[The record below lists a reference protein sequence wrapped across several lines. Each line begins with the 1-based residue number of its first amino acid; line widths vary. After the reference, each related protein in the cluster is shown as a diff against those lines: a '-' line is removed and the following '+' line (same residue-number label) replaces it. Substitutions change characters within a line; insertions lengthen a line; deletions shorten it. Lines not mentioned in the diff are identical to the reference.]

1 MSELNRCSPVSSSAP
16 PTAKRVIARPSRG
29 FVESWL
35 GCGHTSRSLR
45 KRLIAVLRCAHRVL
59 GINRKALGL
68 GSFGLG
74 RVTATGMVFAT
85 VLSSV
90 TGVQPALAGVT
101 GSNGGGVQGLD
112 GVAGGVWNNGRV
124 GSSFNGVAFEGATDC
139 GMLSGSGGTSFTPLS
154 SSQIYGSGP
163 NHTGGIYGLGA
174 QGAPISFGATSN
186 AGATTPGINNWTWAQ
201 TIGNFFVT
209 WAGADGASNPTTG
222 IANTYNVAYG
232 MNSFATGCGS
242 QALGIGSTAMGWGA
256 VATGSGA
263 AAFGINAYATKAG
276 TLAIGTQA
284 AASAVDSTA
293 IGTLANAAGVSGI
306 AIGAG
311 ATAVTDESV
320 AIGRNASAD
329 GGKAVSIGSGNKAFG
344 NGATAIGDP
353 NNASGTGA
361 LALGANNIA
370 NSDGTATATT
380 ANQAN
385 GAVALGNSN
394 VAVGPGAVAIGN
406 TSQANN
412 AGSVAVGDA
421 AQVSAGATRGVALG
435 SGSTVTHANSVALG
449 AGSATTV
456 GAQVGYIAYG
466 VAAPQTSAGEVNTG
480 NRKLTGV
487 AAGSAATDAVN
498 VGQLNQIAQ
507 NTATSLGG
515 GAAYNAATGAY
526 TPPGYSIASISAT
539 GANTGPATQTSVGV
553 ALGALNT
560 NVGNVAGIAVKYDA
574 AGGNTVTLGGTGGLG
589 APAGGVKITNL
600 TPGTLSATST
610 DAINGSQL
618 FTTNQNVAT
627 NTANIATLGQK
638 GLQWDSTLGAFS
650 AVHGSTT
657 PQKITNVAAGSLST
671 TSTDAVNGTQLNA
684 TNENL
689 ANLGTQINNGSVGL
703 VQQPGGAGNNLTV
716 GADTNGG
723 AVDFKGTAGNRR
735 LIDVAAGTLSATS
748 TDAVNGSQLFATN
761 SSTAA
766 ALGGG
771 AAINGA
777 GGLTAPS
784 YVLSTGTVT
793 NVGAALSNVD
803 AIGTKYFRANSSGAS
818 SNSTGLDAVAIGP
831 ASIAAGNSSIAVGN
845 GAQGLSGDSIA
856 IGRGSTAG
864 GGQSISIGAGNSAFG
879 NGALSLGD
887 PNYASGTGA
896 LALGANNVANNDGT
910 NSATAANLAQGAVAL
925 GNQNVAVGQGSVAI
939 GNTSK
944 ANNAGS
950 VAIGDSAAVSNA
962 ASQGVA
968 LGSGAAVT
976 HARSVA
982 LGARSATTVGA
993 EAGYVAYGIAAPQ
1006 TSTGEVN
1013 IGNRKLTGLAAGS
1026 TATDAVNVSQ
1036 LNQIAQNTA
1045 TSLGG
1050 GAAYNTATGAYTA
1063 PSYSIASISATGA
1076 STGSTTQTNVGGAL
1090 TALGTNVGN
1099 VAGIAVKYDS
1109 AGGSIITLG
1118 ATGGTGAP
1126 ASGVRIT
1133 NLTAGALSTASTDAV
1148 NGAQLFTT
1156 NQNLT
1161 SLSNQINSGSVGLV
1175 QQPGGTGS
1183 NLTVGA
1189 GTAGE
1194 AVDFKGTAGNRKL
1207 IDVAAGTVSATSTDA
1222 VIGSQLFATNQNVAT
1237 NTASIAT
1244 LGQNALQWDPALGAF
1259 SAVHGSTTPQK
1270 ITNVA
1275 AGTLSVTATDAVN
1288 GSQLFTT
1295 NQNVTN
1301 LSNQI
1306 SSGAVGLVQ
1315 QPGGPGNNLTV
1326 GAGTDGGVVDFK
1338 GTAGNRKLIDVAAGS
1353 LSATS
1358 TDAVNGSQLF
1368 ATNQSIAA
1376 VGQNALQWDPTLG
1389 AFSAVHGSAVPR
1401 KVTNLAAGALSAAS
1415 ADAVNGSQ
1423 LFTTNQTVTTLGSSA
1438 ASALGGTTAY
1448 NPLTGQLTGGFAYSG
1463 SSFGS
1468 VQSVFD
1474 AINTSINGGAGIK
1487 YVHVA
1492 STKADSQATGTDSI
1506 GIGPASVASGG
1517 SSIAIGNGAQGQST
1531 NAIAIGT
1538 SATAR
1543 GGAAVSI
1550 GAGNSAFGN
1559 GAVALGDPNFA
1570 SGTGAF
1576 VAGANSIANSDGSNS
1591 ATAAN
1596 QANGAVAIGNA
1607 NRAIGQGSVALGNTS
1622 AANNAGSVAIGDS
1635 ANVGAAASKG
1645 VALGSGS
1652 SVTGANSVA
1661 IGAGS
1666 TDGGQA
1672 NVVSFGAVGAERKII
1687 NVADG
1692 TLSANSTEVVNGRQ
1706 LFQTNRS
1713 VASLA
1718 TQINNGSVGL
1728 VRQAAPGADLTVGA
1742 MTDGGAVN
1750 FQGSAGDRKLTHVA
1764 AGAVSAASTDAV
1776 NGAQLNATN
1785 QAVAAVNKLSVKYV
1799 ADSSGNPTN
1808 TVTLV
1813 GAGNGQA
1820 VKITNVANGVAP
1832 TDAVNVRQLQAL
1844 GESQISYDTN
1854 PDGTQNHTSL
1864 TFNRGG
1870 AAAVLHN
1877 VGPAVLGTD
1886 AVNLN
1891 QLAATAAA
1899 DRSYTDTQVG
1909 GLRNDMSRGFA
1920 MLDNRIS
1927 GVQKEERQGI
1937 AAAMA
1942 MTSSPMPSAPG
1953 KTTWAANTALFKR
1966 EVGLGA
1972 SFAHRFAS
1980 AIPIA
1985 FTGGVS
1991 WAGNDN
1997 LGARVGL
2004 MGEF

>member
-1 MSELNRCSPVSSSAP
+1 M
-16 PTAKRVIARPSRG
+16 
-29 FVESWL
+29 
-35 GCGHTSRSLR
+35 
-45 KRLIAVLRCAHRVL
+45 
-59 GINRKALGL
+59 
-68 GSFGLG
+68 
-74 RVTATGMVFAT
+74 
-85 VLSSV
+85 
-90 TGVQPALAGVT
+90 
-101 GSNGGGVQGLD
+101 
-112 GVAGGVWNNGRV
+112 
-124 GSSFNGVAFEGATDC
+124 
-139 GMLSGSGGTSFTPLS
+139 
-154 SSQIYGSGP
+154 
-163 NHTGGIYGLGA
+163 
-174 QGAPISFGATSN
+174 
-186 AGATTPGINNWTWAQ
+186 
-201 TIGNFFVT
+201 
-209 WAGADGASNPTTG
+209 
-222 IANTYNVAYG
+222 
-232 MNSFATGCGS
+232 
-242 QALGIGSTAMGWGA
+242 
-256 VATGSGA
+256 
-263 AAFGINAYATKAG
+263 
-276 TLAIGTQA
+276 
-284 AASAVDSTA
+284 
-293 IGTLANAAGVSGI
+293 
-306 AIGAG
+306 
-311 ATAVTDESV
+311 
-320 AIGRNASAD
+320 
-329 GGKAVSIGSGNKAFG
+329 
-344 NGATAIGDP
+344 
-353 NNASGTGA
+353 
-361 LALGANNIA
+361 
-370 NSDGTATATT
+370 
-380 ANQAN
+380 
-385 GAVALGNSN
+385 
-394 VAVGPGAVAIGN
+394 
-406 TSQANN
+406 
-412 AGSVAVGDA
+412 
-421 AQVSAGATRGVALG
+421 
-435 SGSTVTHANSVALG
+435 
-449 AGSATTV
+449 
-456 GAQVGYIAYG
+456 
-466 VAAPQTSAGEVNTG
+466 
-480 NRKLTGV
+480 
-487 AAGSAATDAVN
+487 
-498 VGQLNQIAQ
+498 
-507 NTATSLGG
+507 
-515 GAAYNAATGAY
+515 
-526 TPPGYSIASISAT
+526 
-539 GANTGPATQTSVGV
+539 
-553 ALGALNT
+553 
-560 NVGNVAGIAVKYDA
+560 
-574 AGGNTVTLGGTGGLG
+574 
-589 APAGGVKITNL
+589 
-600 TPGTLSATST
+600 
-610 DAINGSQL
+610 
-618 FTTNQNVAT
+618 
-627 NTANIATLGQK
+627 
-638 GLQWDSTLGAFS
+638 
-650 AVHGSTT
+650 
-657 PQKITNVAAGSLST
+657 
-671 TSTDAVNGTQLNA
+671 
-684 TNENL
+684 
-689 ANLGTQINNGSVGL
+689 
-703 VQQPGGAGNNLTV
+703 
-716 GADTNGG
+716 
-723 AVDFKGTAGNRR
+723 
-735 LIDVAAGTLSATS
+735 
-748 TDAVNGSQLFATN
+748 
-761 SSTAA
+761 
-766 ALGGG
+766 
-771 AAINGA
+771 
-777 GGLTAPS
+777 
-784 YVLSTGTVT
+784 
-793 NVGAALSNVD
+793 
-803 AIGTKYFRANSSGAS
+803 
-818 SNSTGLDAVAIGP
+818 
-831 ASIAAGNSSIAVGN
+831 
-845 GAQGLSGDSIA
+845 
-856 IGRGSTAG
+856 
-864 GGQSISIGAGNSAFG
+864 
-879 NGALSLGD
+879 
-887 PNYASGTGA
+887 
-896 LALGANNVANNDGT
+896 
-910 NSATAANLAQGAVAL
+910 
-925 GNQNVAVGQGSVAI
+925 
-939 GNTSK
+939 
-944 ANNAGS
+944 
-950 VAIGDSAAVSNA
+950 
-962 ASQGVA
+962 
-968 LGSGAAVT
+968 
-976 HARSVA
+976 
-982 LGARSATTVGA
+982 
-993 EAGYVAYGIAAPQ
+993 
-1006 TSTGEVN
+1006 N

-1050 GAAYNTATGAYTA
+1050 GAAYNAATGVYT
-1063 PSYSIASISATGA
+1063 PPGYSIASISATGV

-1109 AGGSIITLG
+1109 AGGSTITLG
-1118 ATGGTGAP
+1118 ATGGAGAP
-1126 ASGVRIT
+1126 AGGVRIT
-1133 NLTAGALSTASTDAV
+1133 NLTAGALSTDSTDAV

-1189 GTAGE
+1189 GTDGGV
-1194 AVDFKGTAGNRKL
+1194 VDFKGTAGNRRL
-1207 IDVAAGTVSATSTDA
+1207 IDVAAGTLSATSTDA
-1222 VIGSQLFATNQNVAT
+1222 VNGLQLFATNQNVAA

-1244 LGQNALQWDPALGAF
+1244 LGQNALQWDSALGAF

-1270 ITNVA
+1270 IANVA
-1275 AGTLSVTATDAVN
+1275 AGTLSATATDAVN

-1301 LSNQI
+1301 LGDQI
-1306 SSGAVGLVQ
+1306 NSGSVGLVR

-1326 GAGTDGGVVDFK
+1326 GAGTDGGAVDFK
-1338 GTAGNRKLIDVAAGS
+1338 GTAGNRKLIDVAVGT

-1401 KVTNLAAGALSAAS
+1401 KITNLAAGALSATS
-1415 ADAVNGSQ
+1415 ADAVNASQ

-1438 ASALGGTTAY
+1438 ASALGGTTSY
-1448 NPLTGQLTGGFAYSG
+1448 NPVTGQLTGGFAYSG

-1474 AINTSINGGAGIK
+1474 AINTSISGGAGIK

-1506 GIGPASVASGG
+1506 GIGPASVASGR

-1538 SATAR
+1538 SATAG

-1596 QANGAVAIGNA
+1596 QANGVVAIGNA

-1645 VALGSGS
+1645 VALGSAS

-1672 NVVSFGAVGAERKII
+1672 NVVSLGAVGAERKII

-1718 TQINNGSVGL
+1718 TQINNGAVGL

-1742 MTDGGAVN
+1742 MADGGAVN
-1750 FQGSAGDRKLTHVA
+1750 FQGSAGDRRLTHVA
-1764 AGAVSAASTDAV
+1764 AGAISAASTDAV

-1799 ADSSGNPTN
+1799 ADSNGNPTN

-1813 GAGNGQA
+1813 GADNGQA

-1844 GESQISYDTN
+1844 SASQISFDTN

-1870 AAAVLHN
+1870 AATVLHN
-1877 VGPAVLGTD
+1877 VGSAVLGTD

-1899 DRSYTDTQVG
+1899 DRSYTDTLVG
-1909 GLRNDMSRGFA
+1909 GLRNDMSRGLA

-1927 GVQKEERQGI
+1927 GVQREERQGI

-1966 EVGLGA
+1966 EVGVGA
-1972 SFAHRFAS
+1972 GFAHRFAT

-1997 LGARVGL
+1997 LGGRVGL

>member
-1 MSELNRCSPVSSSAP
+1 MSELNRCSPVSSTQS
-16 PTAKRVIARPSRG
+16 TSKRVIARPSSG

-35 GCGHTSRSLR
+35 GCGHASWSLR
-45 KRLIAVLRCAHRVL
+45 KRLIAVLRRAHRVL
-59 GINRKALGL
+59 GAQRKKLALGTL
-68 GSFGLG
+68 GS
-74 RVTATGMVFAT
+74 
-85 VLSSV
+85 
-90 TGVQPALAGVT
+90 
-101 GSNGGGVQGLD
+101 
-112 GVAGGVWNNGRV
+112 GVAVSARIVLAVSASAGLTFGAISSAQAAQAYVGGLFAAV
-124 GSSFNGVAFEGATDC
+124 GY
-139 GMLSGSGGTSFTPLS
+139 GSGGGPGSTTMACKDLVYQANGQAGPGVGGGGDTQDGPGGTNTSLNY
-154 SSQIYGSGP
+154 YGSNVICGSSDAATQTNRILVYADNP
-163 NHTGGIYGLGA
+163 
-174 QGAPISFGATSN
+174 TSN
-186 AGATTPGINNWTWAQ
+186 ATNM
-201 TIGNFFVT
+201 TIGGKLYVNGTATVNNLVVT
-209 WAGADGASNPTTG
+209 GTTTF
-222 IANTYNVAYG
+222 N
-232 MNSFATGCGS
+232 
-242 QALGIGSTAMGWGA
+242 GA
-256 VATGSGA
+256 VSFPYFHANSTLPDGSASGA
-263 AAFGINAYATKAG
+263 N
-276 TLAIGTQA
+276 
-284 AASAVDSTA
+284 S
-293 IGTLANAAGVSGI
+293 I
-306 AIGAG
+306 AIGPN
-311 ATAVTDESV
+311 ATASH
-320 AIGRNASAD
+320 ANS
-329 GGKAVSIGSGNKAFG
+329 
-344 NGATAIGDP
+344 
-353 NNASGTGA
+353 
-361 LALGANNIA
+361 LALGN
-370 NSDGTATATT
+370 
-380 ANQAN
+380 
-385 GAVALGNSN
+385 
-394 VAVGPGAVAIGN
+394 
-406 TSQANN
+406 
-412 AGSVAVGDA
+412 
-421 AQVSAGATRGVALG
+421 
-435 SGSTVTHANSVALG
+435 
-449 AGSATTV
+449 GSATTV
-456 GAQVGYIAYG
+456 GAQTGYTAYG
-466 VAAPQTSAGEVNTG
+466 LAATQNSSGELNIGT
-480 NRKLTGV
+480 RKITGV
-487 AAGSAATDAVN
+487 AAGSAPADAVN
-498 VGQLNQIAQ
+498 VSQLNQIAQ

-515 GAAYNAATGAY
+515 GAAYNAGTGAY
-526 TPPGYSIASISAT
+526 TAPSYTLSTGAATDVGTAFGNVDTKGTKYFRVNSAGAGSQAIGSDSVAIGPGSAT
-539 GANTGPATQTSVGV
+539 DNSGKGAVAIGSGSFAASGPFAHAAVAVGQNAKSNYAGGVAIGNNAQTSGGATFSSYNAAIGDDAVADSTGFLGGDLTAVGGGAKATVSRATAIGAESIVNHRGATAVGALSSAAADYAV
-553 ALGALNT
+553 ALGAESTADRPNT
-560 NVGNVAGIAVKYDA
+560 VSVGTDTYKRQIANVAAGTQDTDAVNVQQLKGAGLKIDANGTPTNAFVAYDGTA
-574 AGGNTVTLGGTGGLG
+574 KDTVTLGGTSR
-589 APAGGVKITNL
+589 T
-600 TPGTLSATST
+600 
-610 DAINGSQL
+610 
-618 FTTNQNVAT
+618 
-627 NTANIATLGQK
+627 
-638 GLQWDSTLGAFS
+638 
-650 AVHGSTT
+650 
-657 PQKITNVAAGSLST
+657 KITNVAAGSLST
-671 TSTDAVNGTQLNA
+671 SSTDAVNGTQLNA
-684 TNENL
+684 TNQNL
-689 ANLGTQINNGSVGL
+689 ADLGTQINRGAVGL
-703 VQQPGGAGNNLTV
+703 VQQPGGPGNNLTV
-716 GADTNGG
+716 GAGTNGG

-735 LIDVAAGTLSATS
+735 LINVAAGTLSATS
-748 TDAVNGSQLFATN
+748 TDAVNGSQLIATN
-761 SSTAA
+761 SATAT

-771 AAINGA
+771 AAVNAAGA
-777 GGLTAPS
+777 LTAPR
-784 YVLSTGTVT
+784 YALSTGTVT

-803 AIGTKYFRANSSGAS
+803 TIGTKYFRANSSGAN
-818 SNSTGLDAVAIGP
+818 SNSTGLDAVAVGP
-831 ASIAAGNSSIAVGN
+831 ASTAAGNSSIAVGN
-845 GAQGLSGDSIA
+845 GAQGLSDDSIA
-856 IGRGSTAG
+856 IGRNSTAG
-864 GGQSISIGAGNSAFG
+864 GGQSISIGVGNSAFG
-879 NGALSLGD
+879 NGALTLGD
-887 PNYASGTGA
+887 PNDASGTGA
-896 LALGANNVANNDGT
+896 LALGANNIANSDGT
-910 NSATAANLAQGAVAL
+910 NTATVTNQAQGAVAL

-968 LGSGAAVT
+968 LGSGATVT

-982 LGARSATTVGA
+982 LGAGSATTVGA
-993 EAGYVAYGIAAPQ
+993 EAGYVGYGLTASQ
-1006 TSTGEVN
+1006 TSAGEVN
-1013 IGNRKLTGLAAGS
+1013 IGNRKLTGVAAGS
-1026 TATDAVNVSQ
+1026 VATDAVNVSQ

-1045 TSLGG
+1045 TSFGG
-1050 GAAYNTATGAYTA
+1050 GAAYNAATGVYT
-1063 PSYSIASISATGA
+1063 PPRYSIASISATGA
-1076 STGSTTQTNVGGAL
+1076 STGSTTQTNVDGAL
-1090 TALGTNVGN
+1090 TALGTNVAN

-1207 IDVAAGTVSATSTDA
+1207 IDVAAGTLSATSTDA

-1244 LGQNALQWDPALGAF
+1244 LGQNALQWDPALRAF

-1338 GTAGNRKLIDVAAGS
+1338 GTAGNRKLIDVAAGT

-1376 VGQNALQWDPTLG
+1376 VGQNALQWDSTMG

-1401 KVTNLAAGALSAAS
+1401 KITNLAAGTLSATS
-1415 ADAVNGSQ
+1415 TDAVNGSQ
-1423 LFTTNQTVTTLGSSA
+1423 LFTTNQTVTTLGSGA
-1438 ASALGGTTAY
+1438 ASALGGTTFY
-1448 NPLTGQLTGGFAYSG
+1448 NPLTGQLTGGFAYRG

-1531 NAIAIGT
+1531 NAIAFGT
-1538 SATAR
+1538 SATAG

-1559 GAVALGDPNFA
+1559 GAVALG
-1570 SGTGAF
+1570 
-1576 VAGANSIANSDGSNS
+1576 
-1591 ATAAN
+1591 
-1596 QANGAVAIGNA
+1596 
-1607 NRAIGQGSVALGNTS
+1607 NTS
-1622 AANNAGSVAIGDS
+1622 AANNAGSIAVGDS
-1635 ANVGAAASKG
+1635 ANVGATASKG

-1706 LFQTNRS
+1706 LFQSNRS

-1799 ADSSGNPTN
+1799 ADSNGNPTN

-1844 GESQISYDTN
+1844 GASQISYDTN

-1966 EVGLGA
+1966 EVGIGA
-1972 SFAHRFAS
+1972 SFAHRFAT

-1997 LGARVGL
+1997 LGGRVGL